1 MLSEDTAAEVSGWL
15 DAGHRRLRWPERSGL
30 ILRRSGGYSL
40 PRAPTPRRAR
50 LARLRPR
57 LGCG

>member
-1 MLSEDTAAEVSGWL
+1 
-15 DAGHRRLRWPERSGL
+15 LRWPERSGL

-57 LGCG
+57 LGCGWLSCRSAGTARA